1 MDGGYKG
8 PRAKVEGVETWYG
21 LGCSVLL
28 FSISTTPSCSTSARE
43 SIVQS
48 KPANAVLQLAED
60 AAAGHREPKKAARL
74 VDARGSHTG
83 SQVLLRCF
91 KVEKGLQRKEDYHG
105 LLRLLCPQCSAKVI
119 PLSSLINLRSQ
130 SLAKVIFPN
139 LPLSLSLR
147 PSCSFHCLEL
157 LQKPGA
163 SSLQSLGPESCI
175 LRSGRNTSSSQKIPT
190 NEAGSLLLFAGEHV
204 HLGIASPNPEGLRA

>member
-1 MDGGYKG
+1 MSRPG
-8 PRAKVEGVETWYG
+8 TG
-21 LGCSVLL
+21 LGVQCFCFQSLPLL
-28 FSISTTPSCSTSARE
+28 LAALLPEKVSCSPS
-43 SIVQS
+43 
-48 KPANAVLQLAED
+48 LQTRSSSSPRMPQQAIGSL
-60 AAAGHREPKKAARL
+60 RRAARL

-139 LPLSLSLR
+139 LPLSLSLCLR

-204 HLGIASPNPEGLRA
+204 DLGIASPNPEGLRA